1 MLVLST
7 VQTNVTTHTSDYRTF
22 LRQEYLTRKERNAS
36 YSLRAY
42 SRQLGISKTALVEV
56 LAQKR
61 NLSSKNALKVAERL
75 GLSPEATKKMLTE
88 IRGLSS
94 PNLDSIYH
102 TLDEDSFNVISEWY
116 HYAILNLAK
125 LKRHKADPQW
135 IAKRLGITSLEA
147 RSAILRLERM
157 DFLEVKSN
165 KLHRKVGSLS
175 TTEAIPSAALRK
187 FHKQNLLLA
196 ISSIERDGIDE
207 RYNTSITMAIDSSRL
222 ISARKL
228 FLRFRDRMC
237 AFLESENP
245 DSVYTLGMQLFP
257 VVRKENR
264 KRR

>member
-1 MLVLST
+1 MEISL
-7 VQTNVTTHTSDYRTF
+7 THSSADYRTI
-22 LRQEYLTRKERNAS
+22 LQQEYLARKERNKS

-42 SRQLGISKTALVEV
+42 SKQLGISKTALVEV
-56 LAQKR
+56 MAQKR

-75 GLSPEATKKMLTE
+75 GLSPDVTKRMLTD
-88 IRGLSS
+88 IRGLRS
-94 PNLDSIYH
+94 PNLDSTYQ

-125 LKRHKADPQW
+125 LKRHKADPYW
-135 IAKRLGITSLEA
+135 VGRRLGITSLEA

-157 DFLEVKSN
+157 GFLEIRNN
-165 KLHRKVGSLS
+165 KLHRKVSSLS

-187 FHKQNLLLA
+187 CHKQNLFLA
-196 ISSIERDGIDE
+196 ISSIERDGVDD

-222 ISARKL
+222 IAARKL

-245 DSVYTLGMQLFP
+245 DSVYTLGVQLFP
-257 VVRKENR
+257 VVRKEDR